1 MNSIH
6 GAPVMIIVLIVI
18 LPFYEWGTIQYN
30 TIVLSSQWWMGLN
43 ELLHVKRWTRF
54 LAQREFS

>member
-1 MNSIH
+1 
-6 GAPVMIIVLIVI
+6 MIIVLIVI